1 MSALLT
7 VIEGA
12 ISFAVERLADTAVG
26 QLAERLKDRKAKK
39 ELAEIIECATEG
51 AIEIAPSLADDLR
64 SSAFLNEVLA
74 PMVLHS
80 LVDPTS
86 KLNESDIADKYI
98 EMFVVPFL
106 RGRLPEETLSR
117 IFRTERMTLHRAFEK
132 LLNAMRPKF
141 YASRYWKEE
150 IRDQTAE
157 KTLSAV
163 LQIAKHIAP
172 VLPVDLNDLD
182 MARRDAETGSEALK
196 SWTKT
201 IGGQHIERP
210 ELVQLIQRVREHPF
224 GSTLVIGE
232 AGSGKSALFA
242 ELTSELQSMG
252 MVVFA
257 IKADL
262 LPTSVRTLADVSVS
276 LGLRGQ
282 ILHEIEALTR
292 VAPVVVLIDQLDAVS
307 EVMDRSS
314 ERMRLLLQLANHF
327 REQKRVKKL
336 ALPVHVLVSS
346 RQFEADYDARFQSL
360 EANTF
365 KLALPAYERVE
376 DLLRNL
382 NISVN
387 DVPVALRETLR
398 RPFALRL
405 FVDVLRR
412 GVPVRELIASELL
425 NTWLT
430 SADFGDAASRREALR
445 FLEKLAI
452 DMTESESL
460 WRPADGYEIESPQAV
475 RVTMASGIVV
485 RQGGLL
491 GFSHQAWLD
500 DFQAKGFS
508 TGQALAEYAWQRQ
521 DGLFARATVLRAL
534 QRLRALD
541 SNAYAAAI
549 DALLGKNTTRRH
561 LRHLIV
567 DLMAGQQDPHE
578 RERRW
583 IQQIVRSDVA
593 LARRAL
599 ARATSHWVDWRDHL
613 RVLTAHVMSHEKL
626 RWNAVQLLVAEA
638 RFDADFVMASI
649 ARYWQGDDRDHD
661 VLQVFWK
668 AEQWS
673 SDIADRLGLIF
684 QRQEISSHVIVSYTE
699 ALPGDSAASLLQLYL
714 NGVDFKKEERLQ
726 FHGLSK
732 VTEKSSLAF
741 THVLL
746 PWFVRIAS
754 LETDGSPS
762 LRDVYPRSRSLPY
775 FWDDEHFGD
784 GLFGIIKSTVI
795 ACAKEHPAEFLALCQ
810 PWVSVKVDEVQA
822 LIAEALAAGGAIL
835 TGPSVEFLLV
845 DERRLQLGMAH
856 VSDINNVG
864 HLVIGWSSQL
874 LLSAIASEATAEQLE
889 RIREG
894 IERWDPYKDDARQE
908 GDAGTRLRRFRW
920 SEEKKFPLLEK
931 LPVHLLAPRRCRQ
944 IREWRAV
951 QPVLKKHRGIGMA
964 SVVESPMSSEQMTK
978 ASDDELF
985 KMLDEVSDGTECW
998 PNFGRLN
1005 RDGGTVE
1012 LGRAFAA
1019 FGKVNPDRALLIAA
1033 KRFVPGRHENA
1044 AGELIRALS
1053 EDSSTDSQQVLG
1065 LIRKWNDAG
1074 FSSEGWRRD
1083 AAWAMQSLADRNGGL
1098 SDSDVELLDSWI
1110 DDDPQLTSYRIKQR
1124 VELEERNRQMNS
1136 DRKSEVRAL
1145 VFRRGLGGMRI
1156 LPQDNFTLL
1165 SAMAAGLLNRKPPDW
1180 NAWLSALERHV
1191 GRSED
1196 PAIWTALLLFRGKA
1210 LYWADRQR
1218 VATLLELILERFPE
1232 AFSDWH
1238 VAEYL
1243 WAHRE
1248 MVPNSMQQAIRMAW
1262 LASENPANR
1271 QAAGELLMA
1280 KVLVDANDEGS
1291 ALALENVLSGPPS
1304 PERLGA
1310 IFTASAVWHEEDP
1323 VLRIEAHQTLMRFV
1337 GAASGDEVNPIAR
1350 AIDYSDSL
1358 IGDELTLQ
1366 LLTAV
1371 GENPEVLRLCL
1382 SRNFAKSLQELLLSP
1397 GFDEPILRLSH
1408 RCADLMFA
1416 DEERMVRPPM
1426 GEDFVAIAVA
1436 LQRSC
1441 EPIRSLAMDL
1451 YERLLD
1457 GGAYGAEEAAEAS
1470 LQRMNPCQ

>member
-1 MSALLT
+1 MPILIPL
-7 VIEGA
+7 IEGA
-12 ISFAVERLADTAVG
+12 VGWAAGRVADTVG
-26 QLAERLKDRKAKK
+26 GKLIARLKERGAKR
-39 ELAEIIECATEG
+39 ELAEIIER
-51 AIEIAPSLADDLR
+51 AIESAVETAPSLAADFR
-64 SSAFLNEVLA
+64 SESFLQHVLV
-74 PMVLHS
+74 PMVLR
-80 LVDPTS
+80 VMCDPTS
-86 KLNESDIADKYI
+86 ELNEAVIANGYI
-98 EMFVVPFL
+98 EMFVEPFL
-106 RGRLPEETLSR
+106 KGRSTDETLVSV
-117 IFRTERMTLHRAFEK
+117 FRTERETLHRAFEK
-132 LLNAMRPKF
+132 FLKQLRSEF
-141 YASRYWKEE
+141 YASQHWKNQ
-150 IRDQTAE
+150 IRDQALEDVRSSVFRIEKLLATASP
-157 KTLSAV
+157 TDV
-163 LQIAKHIAP
+163 
-172 VLPVDLNDLD
+172 VDLD

-210 ELVQLIQRVREHPF
+210 ELEQLVQRVRDHPF

-242 ELTSELQSMG
+242 ELVSNLQNQG

-262 LPTSVRTLADVSVS
+262 LPTSVWTLADVSAA

-282 ILHEIEALTR
+282 ILQEIEALAR

-327 REQKRVKKL
+327 REQKRVEKQ
-336 ALPVHVLVSS
+336 APPVHILVSS

-360 EANTF
+360 EANTVR
-365 KLALPAYERVE
+365 LSLPAYEQVE

-382 NISVN
+382 NISPN

-412 GVPVRELIASELL
+412 GVSVRELIASELL
-425 NTWLT
+425 NTWLAT
-430 SADFGDAASRREALR
+430 ADFGDSTSRRETLR

-475 RVTMASGIVV
+475 RVTMACGLVV

-508 TGQALAEYAWQRQ
+508 TGQALAKYAWQRQ

-561 LRHLIV
+561 LRHLVV
-567 DLMAGQQDPHE
+567 DLIAGQQEPHE
-578 RERRW
+578 RERGW
-583 IQQIVRSDVA
+583 ILKIVRSDVA
-593 LARRAL
+593 LARRGMS
-599 ARATSHWVDWRDHL
+599 RATSHWSDWRSDL
-613 RVLTAHVMSHEKL
+613 RVLTAHVMGHEKL
-626 RWNAVQLLVAEA
+626 RWSAVQLLVAEA
-638 RFDADFVMASI
+638 QFDAEFVMESI
-649 ARYWQGDDRDHD
+649 ARYWKGEDRDHD

-673 SDIADRLGLIF
+673 LGVAARLGLIF
-684 QRQEISSHVIVSYTE
+684 QRQKIDSYVIVSYTE
-699 ALPGDSAASLLQLYL
+699 ALSGDFAAELFQLYL

-726 FHGLSK
+726 FHGLGK
-732 VTEKSSLAF
+732 VTERSSLAF
-741 THVLL
+741 TRVLL
-746 PWFVRIAS
+746 PWFVRVAS

-762 LRDVYPRSRSLPY
+762 LRDVYPSSRSLPY
-775 FWDDEHFGD
+775 FWDDEHFRD
-784 GLFGIIKSTVI
+784 GLFGIVKSTVI
-795 ACAKEHPAEFLALCQ
+795 ACAKAHPVDFLALCQ
-810 PWVSVKVDEVQA
+810 PLFSVEIDEVQA
-822 LIAEALAAGGAIL
+822 LIAEALAVGGAAL
-835 TGPSVEFLLV
+835 AQAGVEFLLA
-845 DERRLQLGMAH
+845 DERRMQVGMAH
-856 VSDINNVG
+856 VSDVNNVT
-864 HLVIGWSSQL
+864 HLVFGWSSQL
-874 LLSAIASEATAEQLE
+874 LLSAIASEATVVQLE
-889 RIREG
+889 SIRER

-908 GDAGTRLRRFRW
+908 GDARTRLRRLGW
-920 SEEKKFPLLEK
+920 AEEKKFPLLAK
-931 LPVHLLAPRRCRQ
+931 LPVHLLAPRRRRQ
-944 IREWRAV
+944 IQEWRDA
-951 QPVLKKHRGIGMA
+951 QPVLNKHRGSGMA
-964 SVVESPMSSEQMTK
+964 SVVESPMSAEQMAK

-985 KMLDEVSDGTECW
+985 RMLDEVPDGTERW
-998 PNFGRLN
+998 SNSSRSI

-1019 FGKVNPDRALLIAA
+1019 FGKINPDRALLIAA
-1033 KRFVPGRHENA
+1033 QRFSPGRHENA
-1044 AGELIRALS
+1044 AGELIRALA
-1053 EDSSTDSQQVLG
+1053 EDKGTDAQQVLS
-1065 LIRKWNDAG
+1065 LIRRWDDEG
-1074 FSSEGWRRD
+1074 FTSEGWRRD
-1083 AAWAMQSLADRNGGL
+1083 AAWAMQSLADRNRGL
-1098 SDSDVELLDSWI
+1098 NDGDIELLDSWVI
-1110 DDDPQLTSYRIKQR
+1110 NDPQRASDRIRQR
-1124 VELEERNRQMNS
+1124 IELEERNRQMNS

-1145 VFRRGLGGMRI
+1145 VFRSGLGGMRM

-1165 SAMAAGLLNRKPPDW
+1165 SAMAAGLLNRTPPDW

-1191 GRSED
+1191 ERSED
-1196 PAIWTALLLFRGKA
+1196 PAIWTALLLFRGQA

-1218 VATLLELILERFPE
+1218 VAALLALIWERFPE
-1232 AFSDWH
+1232 ALSDWH

-1243 WAHRE
+1243 WEHKE
-1248 MVPNSMQQAIRMAW
+1248 MVPNSMQQAIRTAW

-1280 KVLVDANDEGS
+1280 QVLIDAEDEES
-1291 ALALENVLSGPPS
+1291 AIELENILTGPPS

-1310 IFTASAVWHEEDP
+1310 IFTASVVWHEDDP
-1323 VLRIEAHQTLMRFV
+1323 VFRKKAHQTLMRFA

-1358 IGDELTLQ
+1358 IGDELTQQ

-1382 SRNFAKSLQELLLSP
+1382 SRSFAKSLQELLLSP
-1397 GFDEPILRLSH
+1397 GFDESILRLSH
-1408 RCADLMFA
+1408 RCADLLFA
-1416 DEERMVRPPM
+1416 DEDRTVRLPM
-1426 GEDFVAIAVA
+1426 GENFVAIAVA
-1436 LQRSC
+1436 LQRSS

-1457 GGAYGAEEAAEAS
+1457 GAAYGAEEAAEAS
-1470 LQRMNPCQ
+1470 LQRAA

>member
-1 MSALLT
+1 MPALVT

-12 ISFAVERLADTAVG
+12 VSLAVKRLVGAAVG
-26 QLAERLKDRKAKK
+26 QLTERLKNRKAKK
-39 ELAEIIECATEG
+39 ELAEIIERATEG

-64 SSAFLNEVLA
+64 STAFLNEVLA
-74 PMVLHS
+74 PMVLS
-80 LVDPTS
+80 FLVDPTS
-86 KLNESDIADKYI
+86 ELNESDIADKYI

-106 RGRLPEETLSR
+106 RGRSLDETLSR
-117 IFRTERMTLHRAFEK
+117 IFRTERVTLHRAFEK
-132 LLNAMRPKF
+132 LLKEMRPRF
-141 YASRYWKEE
+141 YASRHWKEE
-150 IRDQTAE
+150 IRDQAAE
-157 KTLSAV
+157 ETRSAV
-163 LQIAKHIAP
+163 LLIAKHFAP
-172 VLPVDLNDLD
+172 VLPLDLNDLD

-201 IGGQHIERP
+201 IGGQHIDRP
-210 ELVQLIQRVREHPF
+210 ELAQLVQRVRDHPF

-242 ELTSELQSMG
+242 ELVSDLQSKG

-262 LPTSVRTLADVSVS
+262 LPTSVRTLMDVSAA

-282 ILHEIEALTR
+282 ILQEIEALAR

-307 EVMDRSS
+307 DVMDRSS

-327 REQKRVKKL
+327 REQKRVEKR
-336 ALPVHVLVSS
+336 APPVHVLVSS

-360 EANTF
+360 EANTVR
-365 KLALPAYERVE
+365 LSLPAYEQVE
-376 DLLRNL
+376 ALLRNL
-382 NISVN
+382 NISLD

-405 FVDVLRR
+405 FVDVLLR
-412 GVPVRELIASELL
+412 GVSVRELIASELL
-425 NTWLT
+425 KTWLA
-430 SADFGDAASRREALR
+430 SADFGDSTSRRETLR

-475 RVTMASGIVV
+475 RVTMACGIVV

-561 LRHLIV
+561 LRHLVV
-567 DLMAGQQDPHE
+567 DLMAGQQEPHE
-578 RERRW
+578 RERGW
-583 IQQIVRSDVA
+583 ILKIVRSDVA

-599 ARATSHWVDWRDHL
+599 TRVTSHWADWRDHL
-613 RVLTAHVMSHEKL
+613 RVLTAHVMDHEKL
-626 RWNAVQLLVAEA
+626 RWSAVQLLVAEA

-649 ARYWQGDDRDHD
+649 ARYWEGKDRDHD

-673 SDIADRLGLIF
+673 SGVAARLGLIF
-684 QRQEISSHVIVSYTE
+684 QRQKIDSYVIVSYAE
-699 ALPGDSAASLLQLYL
+699 ALPGAFAASLLQLYL
-714 NGVDFKKEERLQ
+714 NGVDFKKEERLT
-726 FHGLSK
+726 FHGLGK

-741 THVLL
+741 TRVLF
-746 PWFVRIAS
+746 PWFVRLAS

-762 LRDVYPRSRSLPY
+762 LRDVYPSSQSLPH

-810 PWVSVKVDEVQA
+810 AWFSVEVDEVQA
-822 LIAEALAAGGAIL
+822 LIAEALAAGGAAL
-835 TGPSVEFLLV
+835 TEAGVEFLLV
-845 DERRLQLGMAH
+845 DERRLQVGMAS
-856 VSDINNVG
+856 VSDVNNVT
-864 HLVIGWSSQL
+864 HLVFGWSSQL
-874 LLSAIASEATAEQLE
+874 LLSAIASEATVAQLE
-889 RIREG
+889 SIRER

-908 GDAGTRLRRFRW
+908 GDARTRLRRLGW
-920 SEEKKFPLLEK
+920 AEEKKFPLLEK
-931 LPVHLLAPRRCRQ
+931 LPVHLLAPRRRRQ
-944 IREWRAV
+944 IQEWRDA
-951 QPVLKKHRGIGMA
+951 QPILNKHRGSGMA
-964 SVVESPMSSEQMTK
+964 SVVKSPMSAEQMAK

-985 KMLDEVSDGTECW
+985 KMLDEVPDGTERW
-998 PNFGRLN
+998 SNSGRSI

-1033 KRFVPGRHENA
+1033 QRFSPGRHENA

-1053 EDSSTDSQQVLG
+1053 EDKGTDAQQLLS
-1065 LIRKWNDAG
+1065 LIRKWNGVG
-1074 FSSEGWRRD
+1074 FASKGWRRD
-1083 AAWAMQSLADRNGGL
+1083 AAWAMQSLADCNGGL
-1098 SDSDVELLDSWI
+1098 SDSDIELIDSWI
-1110 DDDPQLTSYRIKQR
+1110 VDDPQLISARVKQP
-1124 VELEERNRQMNS
+1124 VELEERNRQINN

-1145 VFRRGLGGMRI
+1145 VFRSGLGGMRM

-1165 SAMAAGLLNRKPPDW
+1165 SAIAAGLLNRKPPDW
-1180 NAWLSALERHV
+1180 NAWLSALEHHV
-1191 GRSED
+1191 ERSED
-1196 PAIWTALLLFRGKA
+1196 PAIWTALLLFRGQV

-1218 VATLLELILERFPE
+1218 VTTLLERIWERFPE
-1232 AFSDWH
+1232 VFSDWH
-1238 VAEYL
+1238 VAEYI

-1248 MVPNSMQQAIRMAW
+1248 MVPNSMQQAIRTAW

-1280 KVLVDANDEGS
+1280 QVLIDAEDEES
-1291 ALALENVLSGPPS
+1291 ALQLENILAGPPS

-1310 IFTASAVWHEEDP
+1310 IFTASAVWHEDDP
-1323 VLRIEAHQTLMRFV
+1323 VFRKKAHQTLMRFV
-1337 GAASGDEVNPIAR
+1337 GAAFGDEVNPIAR

-1397 GFDEPILRLSH
+1397 GFDESILRLSH
-1408 RCADLMFA
+1408 RCADLMFV
-1416 DEERMVRPPM
+1416 DEDRTVRLPM
-1426 GEDFVAIAVA
+1426 GENFVAIAVA
-1436 LQRSC
+1436 LQRSG

-1457 GGAYGAEEAAEAS
+1457 GDAYGAEEAAEAS
-1470 LQRMNPCQ
+1470 LERAT

>member
-1 MSALLT
+1 MSAVVTL
-7 VIEGA
+7 IEGA
-12 ISFAVERLADTAVG
+12 VSLAVKRLAGAAIG
-26 QLAERLKDRKAKK
+26 QLTERLKDSKAKK
-39 ELAEIIECATEG
+39 ELAEIIERATED
-51 AIEIAPSLADDLR
+51 AIEIAPFLADDLR

-74 PMVLHS
+74 PMVLS
-80 LVDPTS
+80 FLVDPTS
-86 KLNESDIADKYI
+86 ELNESDIGDKYI

-106 RGRLPEETLSR
+106 RGRSPDETLSK
-117 IFRTERMTLHRAFEK
+117 IFRTERVTLHRAFEK
-132 LLNAMRPKF
+132 LLKAMRPKF

-157 KTLSAV
+157 KTLSTV

-172 VLPVDLNDLD
+172 VLPVDLNELD

-196 SWTKT
+196 SWTRT

-210 ELVQLIQRVREHPF
+210 ELAQLVQRVRDHPF
-224 GSTLVIGE
+224 GSTLMIGE

-242 ELTSELQSMG
+242 ELASDLQNQG

-262 LPTSVRTLADVSVS
+262 LPTSVRTLADVSAA

-282 ILHEIEALTR
+282 ILQEIEALAR

-327 REQKRVKKL
+327 REQKRVEKQVP
-336 ALPVHVLVSS
+336 PVHVLVSS

-360 EANTF
+360 EATTV
-365 KLALPAYERVE
+365 KLALPAYEQVE

-382 NISVN
+382 NISFN
-387 DVPVALRETLR
+387 DVPVALRDTLR

-412 GVPVRELIASELL
+412 GVSVRELIASELL

-430 SADFGDAASRREALR
+430 SADFGDSTSRRETLR

-452 DMTESESL
+452 DMTKSESL
-460 WRPADGYEIESPQAV
+460 WRPADGYEVESPQAV
-475 RVTMASGIVV
+475 RVTMACGIVV

-561 LRHLIV
+561 LRHLVV
-567 DLMAGQQDPHE
+567 DLMAGQQEPHE
-578 RERRW
+578 RERGW
-583 IQQIVRSDVA
+583 ILKIVWSDVA

-599 ARATSHWVDWRDHL
+599 ARATSHWAAWRSHL
-613 RVLTAHVMSHEKL
+613 RVLTAHVMGNEKL
-626 RWNAVQLLVAEA
+626 RWSAVQLLIAEA
-638 RFDADFVMASI
+638 HFDANFVMESM
-649 ARYWQGDDRDHD
+649 ARYWEGEDRDHD

-673 SDIADRLGLIF
+673 PGIAARLGVIF
-684 QRQEISSHVIVSYTE
+684 QRQKIDSYVIVSYAET
-699 ALPGDSAASLLQLYL
+699 LPVDFAADLLRLYL
-714 NGVDFKKEERLQ
+714 NGVDFKKNERLT

-746 PWFVRIAS
+746 PWFVRLAS

-762 LRDVYPRSRSLPY
+762 LRDVYPSSQSLPH

-810 PWVSVKVDEVQA
+810 PLFSVEVEEVQA
-822 LIAEALAAGGAIL
+822 LIAEALAAGGAAL
-835 TGPSVEFLLV
+835 TETGVEFLLA
-845 DERRLQLGMAH
+845 DERRLQVGMAH
-856 VSDINNVG
+856 VSDINNVT

-874 LLSAIASEATAEQLE
+874 LLSAIASDATMVQLE
-889 RIREG
+889 GIRER
-894 IERWDPYKDDARQE
+894 IERWDPYKDDAQRE
-908 GDAGTRLRRFRW
+908 DDARTRLQRLGW
-920 SEEKKFPLLEK
+920 VEEKKFPLLEK
-931 LPVHLLAPRRCRQ
+931 LPVHLLSPRRYRQ
-944 IREWRAV
+944 IKEWRAV
-951 QPVLKKHRGIGMA
+951 QPILKKHGGDRLLSA
-964 SVVESPMSSEQMTK
+964 VESPMSAEQMVK

-985 KMLDEVSDGTECW
+985 KMLDEVPNGTERW
-998 PNFGRLN
+998 SNSGRSN

-1019 FGKVNPDRALLIAA
+1019 FGKVNSDRALLIAA
-1033 KRFVPGRHENA
+1033 KRFIPGRHENA

-1053 EDSSTDSQQVLG
+1053 EDKGTDTQQLLS
-1065 LIRKWNDAG
+1065 LIRKWNDDG
-1074 FSSEGWRRD
+1074 FSSEEWRRD
-1083 AAWAMQSLADRNGGL
+1083 AAWAMQSLAAHNDGL
-1098 SDSDVELLDSWI
+1098 RDSDIELLDSWI
-1110 DDDPQLTSYRIKQR
+1110 VDDPQLTSNRIKKR
-1124 VELEERNRQMNS
+1124 VEREERNRQMNS

-1145 VFRRGLGGMRI
+1145 VFRSGLGGMRM

-1180 NAWLSALERHV
+1180 NGWLSALERHV
-1191 GRSED
+1191 ERSED
-1196 PAIWTALLLFRGKA
+1196 TAIWTALLLFRGQA

-1218 VATLLELILERFPE
+1218 VTTLLERIWERFPK

-1248 MVPNSMQQAIRMAW
+1248 MVPNSMLQAIRMAW

-1271 QAAGELLMA
+1271 QAAGELLMS
-1280 KVLVDANDEGS
+1280 KVLVDANDQES
-1291 ALALENVLSGPPS
+1291 ALELERILSGPPS

-1310 IFTASAVWHEEDP
+1310 IFTASAAWHEDDP
-1323 VLRIEAHQTLMRFV
+1323 AFRKEAHQTLMRFV

-1366 LLTAV
+1366 LLAAV

-1397 GFDEPILRLSH
+1397 GFDESILRLSH

-1416 DEERMVRPPM
+1416 DEDRTVRLPM
-1426 GEDFVAIAVA
+1426 GENFVAIAVA
-1436 LQRSC
+1436 LQRSS
-1441 EPIRSLAMDL
+1441 EPIRSFAMDL

-1457 GGAYGAEEAAEAS
+1457 GAAYGAEEAAEAS
-1470 LQRMNPCQ
+1470 LQRVA